1 MKCLPFFRVRNS
13 TSILLTFYLSQYC
26 TIWVSYIKR
35 SINYLFISLES
46 LNNKAEDYRP
56 VSTAEYTGAG
66 STTCFCG
73 KDGKMLLNTSL
84 LIVSAGAYGKK
95 RCAVSRYIPA

>member
-1 MKCLPFFRVRNS
+1 
-13 TSILLTFYLSQYC
+13 
-26 TIWVSYIKR
+26 
-35 SINYLFISLES
+35 
-46 LNNKAEDYRP
+46 LNNEAGDYRP

-73 KDGKMLLNTSL
+73 KDGKMLLSTSL

-95 RCAVSRYIPA
+95 SMCSEQIYSGLKCIKLFSHQIVEQ